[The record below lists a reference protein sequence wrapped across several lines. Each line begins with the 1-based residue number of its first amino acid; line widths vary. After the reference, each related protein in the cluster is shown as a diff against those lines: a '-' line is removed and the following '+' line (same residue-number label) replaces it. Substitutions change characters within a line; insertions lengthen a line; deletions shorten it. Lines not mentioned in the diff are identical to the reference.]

1 MKVTLPYGRSD
12 LDVELPDNV
21 DVFLPVSTPTLPDP
35 DSAVRHALAH
45 PLNSR
50 PLRDLVRPTDSVA
63 IVISDITRPVPNR
76 TLIPPILETLAAAG
90 VPRDRVV
97 IVNGTGMH
105 RANSRDELAIMLGE
119 EVVDN
124 YRIINHDARD
134 RSTLVYLPAN
144 GRSAEVRVNRDY
156 LEADLKI
163 LTGFIEPHIFAGY
176 SGGGKAI
183 LPGICGA
190 ETILSNHSFAFLA
203 DPNATWCRAD
213 DNPLFQDIRKV
224 ALATRPSFIVNVTLN
239 EKKVITGVF
248 AGEMVAAHDAGIA
261 QAARQALK
269 PIPHLYDIA
278 VTTNMGWPA
287 DLNLYQ
293 SMKGM
298 SVAAQAVKKGGKI
311 VIAAEC
317 AEAIGND
324 DFLAVLRSGPSYPA
338 LMEKIGAPGF
348 AADEQWGV
356 QCIGMVWE
364 RAEIHLYSA
373 MSREVVE
380 DEAHLHYCA
389 DVSATVAALAEEFRR
404 ANGGREPAICVLP
417 YGQLTVPHLQ
427 S

>member
-1 MKVTLPYGRSD
+1 VKVHLPYGKNG
-12 LDVELPDNV
+12 LDVDLPDHA
-21 DVFLPVSTPTLPDP
+21 DVFLPPSVDP
-35 DSAVRHALAH
+35 LADPEAAIHRALVE
-45 PLNSR
+45 PIGSP
-50 PLRDLVRPTDSVA
+50 PLRDLIRPFDSVA

-76 TLIPPILETLAAAG
+76 TLIPPILETLAAADI
-90 VPRDRVV
+90 PPERVV

-124 YRIINHDARD
+124 YRIVNHDARD
-134 RSTLVYLPAN
+134 RSALVYLPAN